1 MSATKLS
8 PYLSGVVS
16 AEQVEIA
23 LEARRMRS
31 LALAALAA
39 DVLVAVGSGLK
50 KLFARI
56 KGWNERRM
64 TFNELDGL
72 DDRTLADIGLSRG
85 EIAQVAAGHYV
96 RQSDMFDMA
105 PAPYKAANTQA
116 AQARAA

>member
-39 DVLVAVGSGLK
+39 DMIVAVGSGLK
-50 KLFARI
+50 KLAARI

-85 EIAQVAAGHYV
+85 EIAQVAAGHYA
-96 RQSDMFDMA
+96 RQADDFGFSPKSFT
-105 PAPYKAANTQA
+105 AANTQGT
-116 AQARAA
+116 QARAA

>member
-31 LALAALAA
+31 LALAALIA
-39 DVLVAVGSGLK
+39 DGIVAIGSGVKTLT
-50 KLFARI
+50 ARL
-56 KGWNERRM
+56 KGWHERRM
-64 TFNELDGL
+64 TLNELDGL

-96 RQSDMFDMA
+96 RQADDYGFSLKA
-105 PAPYKAANTQA
+105 LNAANTQG
-116 AQARAA
+116 AQVRAA